1 MRLRIKSFNFSVTY
15 PALCLF
21 SALIIINFDYV
32 YCLTAVIFH
41 ELAHLALSAYFK
53 TSVTGIKISLY
64 NIEII
69 EKSRHIIDYKND
81 LAITAAGPLANFVLF
96 AYYYHFDV
104 KFAFVNLFIGA
115 FNLLPAANLD
125 GGQILYLFLSKRLSV
140 KTTSNIITIITICLS
155 ALLFFAGIMV
165 LFESKYNFSL
175 LIICFYLIL
184 SLFYKQDKFL

>member
-1 MRLRIKSFNFSVTY
+1 MRLRIKGFEFSVTY

-32 YCLTAVIFH
+32 YCLSAVIIH
-41 ELAHLALSAYFK
+41 ELAHLALAAYFR
-53 TSVTGIKISLY
+53 TNVTGIKISLY
-64 NIEII
+64 DIEIV

-81 LAITAAGPLANFVLF
+81 LIITAAGPLANFVLF
-96 AYYYHFDV
+96 AYYYHFDI
-104 KFAFVNLFIGA
+104 KFAWVNLFIGA

-125 GGQILYLFLSKRLSV
+125 GGQILYLILSRRFTL
-140 KTTSNIITIITICLS
+140 KTTANIVIVITICVS
-155 ALLFFAGIMV
+155 ALLFFAGILV

-175 LIICFYLIL
+175 LLICFYLIL